1 MAAPKGKP
9 GLSKKKL
16 EEYRVLLTGR
26 MNELI
31 AEARQQMGNLT
42 EVKETP
48 ADLTD
53 QASEEME
60 RNFLLRIKDRE
71 RKLILKIKE
80 AIERID
86 RGEFGICEV
95 CGESIGDE
103 RLQARPVTT
112 QCIECKTDMEEQEK
126 RSLEA

>member
-1 MAAPKGKP
+1 MRTAKSRAPLGK
-9 GLSKKKL
+9 KTM
-16 EEYRVLLTGR
+16 EEFRGTITKR
-26 MNELI
+26 MNDLI
-31 AEARQQMGNLT
+31 SEARQQMGNMT

-53 QASEEME
+53 QASEEMD

-71 RKLILKIKE
+71 RKLILKMRE

-86 RGEFGICEV
+86 AGTFGVCEV
-95 CGESIGDE
+95 CGESIGME
-103 RLQARPVTT
+103 RLRARPVTT

-126 RSLEA
+126 RMEA